1 MDFTKLVL
9 PDTVEVSG
17 RYFKIHTGH
26 PWWFRFAQII
36 EQDKIYLRDFD
47 HLYVDDVPEDKQA
60 GVDALAE
67 FFYEKKEVPRSFDEP
82 GDRILD
88 YDIDADYLYAGI
100 LQQYGVDLFE
110 KELHWHKVR
119 AMISGLHGTMLNEI
133 MSYRCAKD
141 SKNTELM
148 RMKRIWALPE
158 KVSEEEKE
166 NIAAFHAQFK

>member
-1 MDFTKLVL
+1 
-9 PDTVEVSG
+9 
-17 RYFKIHTGH
+17 
-26 PWWFRFAQII
+26 
-36 EQDKIYLRDFD
+36 
-47 HLYVDDVPEDKQA
+47 
-60 GVDALAE
+60 
-67 FFYEKKEVPRSFDEP
+67 
-82 GDRILD
+82 
-88 YDIDADYLYAGI
+88 
-100 LQQYGVDLFE
+100 VDLFE

-166 NIAAFHAQFK
+166 KIAAFHAQFK